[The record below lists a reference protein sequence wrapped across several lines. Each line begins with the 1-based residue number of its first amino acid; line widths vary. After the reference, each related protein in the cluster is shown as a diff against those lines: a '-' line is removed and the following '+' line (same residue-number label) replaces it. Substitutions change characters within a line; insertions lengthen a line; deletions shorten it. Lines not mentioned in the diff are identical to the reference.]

1 MFTNKSTSCLHILLK
16 NTGMHA
22 TTKRLF
28 DALVELAKIDGYKE
42 PGKVA
47 QYLGESAATI
57 TNWKSRGVSKPG
69 ILKANKLLGIDPRW
83 LESGEGEMRPAGGR
97 TEVSNVI
104 PASIGT
110 RRVPL
115 ISYVQ
120 AGCWT
125 EASDAATVGD
135 GFEYLLTDLELSGSA
150 FALEIQGESMLP
162 EFRPGDRV
170 IVDPEIQ
177 PHPGDCVVAMNGG
190 QEATFKKYRP
200 RGINERGDTVFELVP
215 LNEDFAPMRS
225 DQTPIRI
232 VGTMMEHRKYRRRA

>member
-1 MFTNKSTSCLHILLK
+1 MDRAGVTRT
-16 NTGMHA
+16 
-22 TTKRLF
+22 RL
-28 DALVELAKIDGYKE
+28 AAEL
-42 PGKVA
+42 
-47 QYLGESAATI
+47 
-57 TNWKSRGVSKPG
+57 GVSYVAVKKVLDG
-69 ILKANKLLGIDPRW
+69 LTRAFTAENNSRAAAFLGVNPDW
-83 LESGEGEMRPAGGR
+83 LATGEGEMLASGGR
-97 TEVSNVI
+97 VEASNVI

-232 VGTMMEHRKYRRRA
+232 VGTMMEHRKYRKRS

>member
-1 MFTNKSTSCLHILLK
+1 MKTIAERLRYARELK
-16 NTGMHA
+16 GWKQA
-22 TTKRLF
+22 Q
-28 DALVELAKIDGYKE
+28 LA
-42 PGKVA
+42 VA
-47 QYLGESAATI
+47 ADVSQGTIGNIESGARQ
-57 TNWKSRGVSKPG
+57 SRGSLPKIAKALGVSH
-69 ILKANKLLGIDPRW
+69 DW
-83 LESGEGEMRPAGGR
+83 LAEGEGEMLPTGGWV
-97 TEVSNVI
+97 EASNVI

-162 EFRPGDRV
+162 NFKPGDRV
-170 IVDPEIQ
+170 IIDPEVCPQ
-177 PHPGDCVVAMNGG
+177 PGDFVVAMNGG

-200 RGINERGDTVFELVP
+200 RGIGDRGETVFELVP

-232 VGTMMEHRKYRRRA
+232 VGTMMEHRQYRRRA

>member
-1 MFTNKSTSCLHILLK
+1 MDRAGVTRTRLAAELGVSYVAVKKVLDGLTRAFTAENNS
-16 NTGMHA
+16 
-22 TTKRLF
+22 R
-28 DALVELAKIDGYKE
+28 
-42 PGKVA
+42 
-47 QYLGESAATI
+47 AATFL
-57 TNWKSRGVSKPG
+57 GVNP
-69 ILKANKLLGIDPRW
+69 DW
-83 LESGEGEMRPAGGR
+83 LATGEGEMLPAGGR

-177 PHPGDCVVAMNGG
+177 PQPGDCVVAMNGG

>member
-1 MFTNKSTSCLHILLK
+1 MFVYALL
-16 NTGMHA
+16 NMDNL
-22 TTKRLF
+22 TKHRKDRLR
-28 DALVELAKIDGYKE
+28 ALIEGKPYAGNQAEFGRKAGLTKARITQLLNPDEPFGERAAESLCAKLEL
-42 PGKVA
+42 
-47 QYLGESAATI
+47 S
-57 TNWKSRGVSKPG
+57 
-69 ILKANKLLGIDPRW
+69 PRW
-83 LESGEGEMRPAGGR
+83 FEQGLATGEGEMLASGGR
-97 TEVSNVI
+97 VEASNVV
-104 PASIGT
+104 PAAIGT

-232 VGTMMEHRKYRRRA
+232 VGTMMEHRKYRKRS

>member
-1 MFTNKSTSCLHILLK
+1 MFVYALL
-16 NTGMHA
+16 NMDDL
-22 TTKRLF
+22 TKHRKDRLR
-28 DALVELAKIDGYKE
+28 ALIEGKPYAGNQAEFGRKAGLTKARITQLLNPDEPFGERAAESLCAKLEL
-42 PGKVA
+42 
-47 QYLGESAATI
+47 S
-57 TNWKSRGVSKPG
+57 
-69 ILKANKLLGIDPRW
+69 PRW
-83 LESGEGEMRPAGGR
+83 FEQGLATGEGEMLAAGGR
-97 TEVSNVI
+97 TEASNVI

-177 PHPGDCVVAMNGG
+177 PQPGDCVVAMNGG

-200 RGINERGDTVFELVP
+200 RGIDERGDTVFELVP

>member
-1 MFTNKSTSCLHILLK
+1 MKTIAERLRYARELK
-16 NTGMHA
+16 GWKQA
-22 TTKRLF
+22 Q
-28 DALVELAKIDGYKE
+28 LA
-42 PGKVA
+42 VA
-47 QYLGESAATI
+47 ADVSQGTIGNIESGARQ
-57 TNWKSRGVSKPG
+57 SRGSLPKIARALGVSH
-69 ILKANKLLGIDPRW
+69 DW
-83 LESGEGEMRPAGGR
+83 LAEGEGEMVPTGGR
-97 TEVSNVI
+97 VEPSNVT
-104 PASIGT
+104 PAPIGT

-232 VGTMMEHRKYRRRA
+232 VGTMMEHRKYRRRS

>member
-1 MFTNKSTSCLHILLK
+1 MSTLKQRFAKLAELHPEITQADLARATGAKPPSVNAWFSGETKSMK
-16 NTGMHA
+16 
-22 TTKRLF
+22 
-28 DALVELAKIDGYKE
+28 
-42 PGKVA
+42 
-47 QYLGESAATI
+47 AATAA
-57 TNWKSRGVSKPG
+57 
-69 ILKANKLLGIDPRW
+69 KAALLYECSPHW
-83 LESGEGEMRPAGGR
+83 LATGEGEMQPTGGR
-97 TEVSNVI
+97 VEPSNVI

-177 PHPGDCVVAMNGG
+177 PQPGDCVVAMNGG

>member
-1 MFTNKSTSCLHILLK
+1 MSTLKQRFAKLAELHPEITQADLARATGAKPPSVNAWFSGETKSMK
-16 NTGMHA
+16 
-22 TTKRLF
+22 
-28 DALVELAKIDGYKE
+28 
-42 PGKVA
+42 
-47 QYLGESAATI
+47 AATAA
-57 TNWKSRGVSKPG
+57 
-69 ILKANKLLGIDPRW
+69 KAAHLYGCSPHW
-83 LESGEGEMRPAGGR
+83 LATGEGEMMVAGGR
-97 TEVSNVI
+97 NEASNVI

-200 RGINERGDTVFELVP
+200 RGIDERGDTVFELVP

-232 VGTMMEHRKYRRRA
+232 VGTMMEHRKYRRRS

>member
-1 MFTNKSTSCLHILLK
+1 M
-16 NTGMHA
+16 
-22 TTKRLF
+22 
-28 DALVELAKIDGYKE
+28 
-42 PGKVA
+42 
-47 QYLGESAATI
+47 
-57 TNWKSRGVSKPG
+57 
-69 ILKANKLLGIDPRW
+69 
-83 LESGEGEMRPAGGR
+83 
-97 TEVSNVI
+97 
-104 PASIGT
+104 
-110 RRVPL
+110 PL

-125 EASDAATVGD
+125 EAGDAATVGD

-200 RGINERGDTVFELVP
+200 RGIDERGDTVFELVP

>member
-1 MFTNKSTSCLHILLK
+1 MDRAGVTRT
-16 NTGMHA
+16 
-22 TTKRLF
+22 RL
-28 DALVELAKIDGYKE
+28 AAEL
-42 PGKVA
+42 
-47 QYLGESAATI
+47 
-57 TNWKSRGVSKPG
+57 GVSYVAVKKVLDG
-69 ILKANKLLGIDPRW
+69 LTRAFTAENNSRAAAFLGVNPDW
-83 LESGEGEMRPAGGR
+83 LATGEGEMLASGGR
-97 TEVSNVI
+97 VEASNVI

>member
-1 MFTNKSTSCLHILLK
+1 MDR
-16 NTGMHA
+16 TGV
-22 TTKRLF
+22 TRTRL
-28 DALVELAKIDGYKE
+28 AVEL
-42 PGKVA
+42 
-47 QYLGESAATI
+47 
-57 TNWKSRGVSKPG
+57 GVSYVAVKKVLDG
-69 ILKANKLLGIDPRW
+69 LTRAFTAENNSRAAAFLGVNPDW
-83 LESGEGEMRPAGGR
+83 LATGEGEMLPHGTRVEAPNVVPA
-97 TEVSNVI
+97 
-104 PASIGT
+104 AIGT

-125 EASDAATVGD
+125 EAGDAATVGD

-200 RGINERGDTVFELVP
+200 RGIDERGDTVFELVP

>member
-1 MFTNKSTSCLHILLK
+1 MSTYGSRLQAALERKKASKTDLAKAMGRTPQAVGQVI
-16 NTGMHA
+16 NG
-22 TTKRLF
+22 TTK
-28 DALVELAKIDGYKE
+28 ALTAENNSLAAI
-42 PGKVA
+42 
-47 QYLGESAATI
+47 YLGVNPDWLAT
-57 TNWKSRGVSKPG
+57 
-69 ILKANKLLGIDPRW
+69 
-83 LESGEGEMRPAGGR
+83 GEGEMLAAGR
-97 TEVSNVI
+97 AEASNVI

-200 RGINERGDTVFELVP
+200 RGIDERGDTVFELVP

>member
-1 MFTNKSTSCLHILLK
+1 MDDL
-16 NTGMHA
+16 
-22 TTKRLF
+22 TKHRKDKLR
-28 DALVELAKIDGYKE
+28 ALIDGKPYAGNQAEFGRKAGLTKARITQLLSPDE
-42 PGKVA
+42 PFGERAAESLCGK
-47 QYLGESAATI
+47 LEL
-57 TNWKSRGVSKPG
+57 P
-69 ILKANKLLGIDPRW
+69 PRW
-83 LESGEGEMRPAGGR
+83 FEQGHSTGEGEMLATGSR
-97 TEVSNVI
+97 TEASNVT
-104 PASIGT
+104 PVSIGT

-162 EFRPGDRV
+162 RFVPGDRV
-170 IVDPEIQ
+170 IVDPEVSPQ
-177 PHPGDCVVAMNGG
+177 PGDFVMAMNGG

-200 RGINERGDTVFELVP
+200 RGIDDRGDTVFELVP

-225 DQTPIRI
+225 DKTAIRI
-232 VGTMMEHRKYRRRA
+232 VGTMMEHRQYRRRT

>member
-1 MFTNKSTSCLHILLK
+1 MSTYGSRLNAALERKKRSRADLAKAIGRTPQAIGQVI
-16 NTGMHA
+16 NG
-22 TTKRLF
+22 TTK
-28 DALVELAKIDGYKE
+28 ALTAENNSLA
-42 PGKVA
+42 A
-47 QYLGESAATI
+47 LYLDVNPHWLAT
-57 TNWKSRGVSKPG
+57 
-69 ILKANKLLGIDPRW
+69 
-83 LESGEGEMRPAGGR
+83 GEGEMLPHATRVEA
-97 TEVSNVI
+97 SNVV
-104 PASIGT
+104 PVAIGT

-162 EFRPGDRV
+162 RFVPGDRV
-170 IVDPEIQ
+170 IVDPEVSPQ
-177 PHPGDCVVAMNGG
+177 PGDFVMAMNGG

-200 RGINERGDTVFELVP
+200 RGIDDRGDTVFELVP

-225 DQTPIRI
+225 DKTAIRI
-232 VGTMMEHRKYRRRA
+232 VGTMMEHRQYRRRT